1 MKLKKKKIL
10 LYSQRSEE
18 QKNSKEEQCIK
29 DGYLIHAVP
38 QVITLGSS
46 VAVIMQVYLNAS
58 LESILTEIMLQHQ
71 KK

>member
-1 MKLKKKKIL
+1 MLKEVEKKKK
-10 LYSQRSEE
+10 R
-18 QKNSKEEQCIK
+18 KEEQRVE

-46 VAVIMQVYLNAS
+46 IVVIMQVYLNAS
-58 LESILTEIMLQHQ
+58 LENILSEIMLQHQ

>member
-1 MKLKKKKIL
+1 MLKEVEKKKK
-10 LYSQRSEE
+10 R
-18 QKNSKEEQCIK
+18 KEEQCVE

-46 VAVIMQVYLNAS
+46 IVVIMQVYLNAS
-58 LESILTEIMLQHQ
+58 LENILSEIMLQHQ

>member
-1 MKLKKKKIL
+1 MEEKK
-10 LYSQRSEE
+10 R
-18 QKNSKEEQCIK
+18 KEEPCVE

-46 VAVIMQVYLNAS
+46 VVVIMQVYLNAS
-58 LESILTEIMLQHQ
+58 LENVLSEIMLQHQ